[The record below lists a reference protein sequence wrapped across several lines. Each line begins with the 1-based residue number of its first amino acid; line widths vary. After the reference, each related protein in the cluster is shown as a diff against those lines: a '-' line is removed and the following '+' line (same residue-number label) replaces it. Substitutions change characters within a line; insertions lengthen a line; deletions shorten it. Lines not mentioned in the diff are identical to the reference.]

1 VFEDGQCCGDSCWR
15 VVVRPTGT
23 DCVSGLWDPYPGRW
37 AGTVESVVELL
48 EDLVD
53 ALGCDTES
61 LPCFV
66 FGESFPFE

>member
-1 VFEDGQCCGDSCWR
+1 MV
-15 VVVRPTGT
+15 
-23 DCVSGLWDPYPGRW
+23 DCVSDLWHAYPGRW